1 MAGASF
7 AHQQERRKHIN
18 YSHFFPITISIT
30 KYSCL
35 SRAEAASQVRLE
47 IIRAGQQRRPA
58 GAETSK
64 QHGPALNW
72 NGNGIWFN
80 PRGKEK
86 NNPRAKRGDLKPR
99 LRLSALATAVL
110 GCYGEVETR
119 IDSWNQPTLGPSNKS
134 TEGGI
139 FGPRQV
145 PLTSEESCRTWT
157 GLRTPARSPWPSRLC
172 PAHLTVRN

>member
-47 IIRAGQQRRPA
+47 IIGAGQQRRPA
-58 GAETSK
+58 GAETGK
-64 QHGPALNW
+64 QQGPALNW
-72 NGNGIWFN
+72 NGIWFN

-86 NNPRAKRGDLKPR
+86 NNPRVKRGDLKPP
-99 LRLSALATAVL
+99 LRLSALATAAL
-110 GCYGEVETR
+110 GCYGEVETQ
-119 IDSWNQPTLGPSNKS
+119 IDSWKQPTLGPSNKS

-139 FGPRQV
+139 FGPRKV
-145 PLTSEESCRTWT
+145 PLTSEESSRTWT
-157 GLRTPARSPWPSRLC
+157 GLRTPASLPWPSRLC